1 MYGFKVF
8 SVNVAFFLLI
18 LIARRALTDPLTV
31 VQLAAVATDETI
43 VLVVLDGLLLF
54 SFAAVCQN
62 SEGFNQARAIFSM
75 KA

>member
-1 MYGFKVF
+1 M
-8 SVNVAFFLLI
+8 

-54 SFAAVCQN
+54 SFAAVIQN
-62 SEGFNQARAIFSM
+62 SDGFNQASAIFSM
-75 KA
+75 KS